1 MMYLRKWIIF
11 KSLSWAKI
19 WHSYVANYKYV
30 GDLICILY
38 ITKIKFMH
46 NRDAKL
52 IALFLIFLV
61 IIIAEFKLIGK
72 L

>member
-1 MMYLRKWIIF
+1 M
-11 KSLSWAKI
+11 
-19 WHSYVANYKYV
+19 H
-30 GDLICILY
+30 

-46 NRDAKL
+46 YRDAKL